1 MYFKKQNNLLAI
13 ALLFWVVVLAGC
25 APQTPQFVVLRDVPE
40 SPSFVVIPAN
50 NYLHEV
56 EFANKVENAIISAGI
71 KVVLRP
77 ATKDV
82 TTEKIIQGAEGQQA
96 ADVKLIQSA
105 EAKLIERYSAFEDID
120 TDYIVLTYVTS
131 RQVKIAKRETREIL
145 VVLLASQPEHYSYT
159 WPKKIYETLAKM
171 GLPVV
176 KK

>member
-25 APQTPQFVVLRDVPE
+25 APQTQFVVLRDVPE

-50 NYLHEV
+50 DYLHEV
-56 EFANKVENAIISAGI
+56 VFANTIENAIISAGV
-71 KVVLRP
+71 KVVMRP
-77 ATKDV
+77 ATKEI
-82 TTEKIIQGAEGQQA
+82 TMEKTVQRAKGKQA
-96 ADVKLIQSA
+96 DDVKLIQSA
-105 EAKLIERYSAFEDID
+105 DAKLIERYAAFEDID